1 MLRMIKTKE
10 DRLGR
15 FGFNFR
21 AGGTHTARTMMLE
34 DLRLLLSSV
43 PSLSNLPS
51 VGSAKGDY
59 VKAIMEDN
67 CLHKRSMRTRA
78 LTTRHLVELYAL
90 DSSVTL
96 FRALLYFWKRDP
108 DSQAL
113 LALLCAYCRDPI
125 LRISAPF
132 ILNLPENTVVSR
144 NILEEFIDEKYPSR
158 FSKATLKSTAQNI
171 NSSWTKSG
179 HLIGRAKKIRSVA
192 RATPGATSY
201 ALFLGFLM
209 GERGGLL
216 FKTEYANLLDCS
228 VERSIELAN
237 QAALKGWIVF
247 KRLGNV
253 IEVLFPELL
262 NTQEME
268 WLREQN

>member
-1 MLRMIKTKE
+1 MTRDKE
-10 DRLGR
+10 ERLWR
-15 FGFNFR
+15 FGFDFR
-21 AGGTHTARTMMLE
+21 VGGTHTARTMMLE
-34 DLRLLLSSV
+34 DLRLLLLSV
-43 PSLSNLPS
+43 PSVN
-51 VGSAKGDY
+51 ATKGDY
-59 VKAIMEDN
+59 VKAVIDDN
-67 CLHKRSMRTRA
+67 CLRKRSMKTRV

-90 DSSVTL
+90 DSSVTI

-132 ILNLPENTVVSR
+132 ILNLSENTVVSR
-144 NILEEFIDEKYPSR
+144 ERLEEFIDEKYPSR

-192 RATPGATSY
+192 RATPGAVSY
-201 ALFLGFLM
+201 AIFLGFLM
-209 GERGGLL
+209 GERGSLL

-262 NTQEME
+262 NIQEME
-268 WLREQN
+268 WLRGQN